1 MKQDR
6 NKRKEETSRVTRK
19 KRIEESHNLS
29 EKQNVMDDITHG
41 QWSKNHY
48 NDNYDNDHDST
59 QNNEDILD
67 PYTMQRSFR
76 KIAKKLSKRL

>member
-1 MKQDR
+1 MVEPHI
-6 NKRKEETSRVTRK
+6 NRK

-41 QWSKNHY
+41 QWSKNYY
-48 NDNYDNDHDST
+48 NEDYDNNDHDYI
-59 QNNEDILD
+59 QNNEDMLD

-76 KIAKKLSKRL
+76 KIVNKLSKRL

>member
-1 MKQDR
+1 MVESHINR
-6 NKRKEETSRVTRK
+6 
-19 KRIEESHNLS
+19 KRIEKSHNLS

-48 NDNYDNDHDST
+48 NDNYDNYI

-76 KIAKKLSKRL
+76 KIANKLSKRL

>member
-1 MKQDR
+1 MVEPHI
-6 NKRKEETSRVTRK
+6 NRK

-41 QWSKNHY
+41 QWSKNYY
-48 NDNYDNDHDST
+48 NEDYDNNDHDYI
-59 QNNEDILD
+59 QNNEDMLD

-76 KIAKKLSKRL
+76 KIASKLSKRQ

>member
-1 MKQDR
+1 MVEPHI
-6 NKRKEETSRVTRK
+6 NRK

-48 NDNYDNDHDST
+48 NEDYDNDHNYI
-59 QNNEDILD
+59 QNNEDMLD

-76 KIAKKLSKRL
+76 KIANKLSKRL

>member
-1 MKQDR
+1 MVEPHINR
-6 NKRKEETSRVTRK
+6 

-48 NDNYDNDHDST
+48 NEDYDNNDHDYI
-59 QNNEDILD
+59 QNNEDMLD

-76 KIAKKLSKRL
+76 KIANKLSKRL

>member
-1 MKQDR
+1 MVESHI
-6 NKRKEETSRVTRK
+6 NRK

-41 QWSKNHY
+41 QWSKNYY
-48 NDNYDNDHDST
+48 NEDYDNNDHDYI
-59 QNNEDILD
+59 QNNEDMLD

-76 KIAKKLSKRL
+76 KIANKLSKRL

>member
-1 MKQDR
+1 MVESHINR
-6 NKRKEETSRVTRK
+6 

-48 NDNYDNDHDST
+48 NNDDNDYDDRNS
-59 QNNEDILD
+59 ILND
-67 PYTMQRSFR
+67 EILILILR
-76 KIAKKLSKRL
+76 KSLSEK

>member
-1 MKQDR
+1 MVESHINR
-6 NKRKEETSRVTRK
+6 

-48 NDNYDNDHDST
+48 NDNYDNYI

-76 KIAKKLSKRL
+76 KIANKLSKRL

>member
-1 MKQDR
+1 MVEPHINR
-6 NKRKEETSRVTRK
+6 
-19 KRIEESHNLS
+19 KRIEESHNLF

-48 NDNYDNDHDST
+48 NEDYDNDHDYNI
-59 QNNEDILD
+59 QNKEDILD

-76 KIAKKLSKRL
+76 KIANKLSKRL